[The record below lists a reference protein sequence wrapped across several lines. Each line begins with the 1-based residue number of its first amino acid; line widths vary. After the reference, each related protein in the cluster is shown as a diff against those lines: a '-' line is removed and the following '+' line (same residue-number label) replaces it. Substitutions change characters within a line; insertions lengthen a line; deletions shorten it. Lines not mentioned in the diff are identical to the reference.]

1 MMQIYADADSN
12 EALRKG
18 LARDGR
24 LSSFMEL
31 SDVQHKKIRNEKH
44 IPKLSHESVIHQK
57 RPLVPKNI

>member
-1 MMQIYADADSN
+1 MQIYADADSN

-18 LARDGR
+18 PARDGR

-44 IPKLSHESVIHQK
+44 IPKLSHEYVIHQK